1 MERQT
6 YGILKVEELD
16 KTASKSL
23 LAGRLQGLHSH
34 QEVF

>member
-6 YGILKVEELD
+6 YEILKVEELD
-16 KTASKSL
+16 QTPSKSK
-23 LAGRLQGLHSH
+23 LAGRLQGLHLR